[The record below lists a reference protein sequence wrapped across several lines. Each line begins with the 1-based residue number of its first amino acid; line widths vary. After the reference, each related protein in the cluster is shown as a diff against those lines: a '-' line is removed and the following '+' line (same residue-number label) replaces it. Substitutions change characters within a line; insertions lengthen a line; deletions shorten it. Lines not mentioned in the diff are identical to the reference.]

1 MSADQISTKRSQA
14 QPRLSPHT
22 RQYRWFGFAVTG
34 ALLFILLTAAAMLI
48 YPGGTPTEP
57 TRQRYSFFVNFFSDL
72 GRTRTFTG
80 QPNRESQILFTMGVM
95 IGGAAMAYFFRAF
108 AGCTAGCWKQGR
120 RTAVHLSRSGALLGT
135 AAGIC
140 FIGVAFTPWDIYL
153 GAHMVFVL
161 WAFRLFLGAVV
172 LNLLA
177 VMLEPGLPRRTAWVF
192 ATFAMMLIAYLI
204 LLSAGLAGSP
214 AATAMVQAT
223 GQKII
228 VYAAIITVLV
238 QSLEMRRHLFSKK

>member
-1 MSADQISTKRSQA
+1 
-14 QPRLSPHT
+14 
-22 RQYRWFGFAVTG
+22 
-34 ALLFILLTAAAMLI
+34 MLV

-57 TRQRYSFFVNFFSDL
+57 TRQRYNFFVNFFSDL

-80 QPNRESQILFTMGVM
+80 QPNRTSQILFTIGVM
-95 IGGAAMAYFFRAF
+95 IGGAAMVYFFRAF
-108 AGCTAGCWKQGR
+108 AGCTAGCWNQGR
-120 RTAVHLSRSGALLGT
+120 RTSVHLSRSGALLGI

-153 GAHMVFVL
+153 GVHMVFVL
-161 WAFRLFLGAVV
+161 WAFRLFLGAVL

-177 VMLEPGLPRRTAWVF
+177 VLLEPALPRRTAWVF
-192 ATFAMMLIAYLI
+192 SIFAIMLIAYLI

-214 AATAMVQAT
+214 AATAVVQAA

-228 VYAAIITVLV
+228 VYAAIITVLI
-238 QSLEMRRHLFSKK
+238 QSLEMRRHLGRKRLPNG

>member
-1 MSADQISTKRSQA
+1 
-14 QPRLSPHT
+14 
-22 RQYRWFGFAVTG
+22 
-34 ALLFILLTAAAMLI
+34 MLV

-57 TRQRYSFFVNFFSDL
+57 TRHGYGFFVNFFSDL

-80 QPNRESQILFTMGVM
+80 QPNRTCQILFTIGVM
-95 IGGAAMAYFFRAF
+95 VGGAAMSYFFRAF

-120 RTAVHLSRSGALLGT
+120 RTAVHLSRSGALLGV

-153 GAHMVFVL
+153 GAHMGFVL
-161 WAFRLFLGAVV
+161 WAFRLFLGAVL

-177 VMLEPGLPRRTAWVF
+177 V
-192 ATFAMMLIAYLI
+192 FAMMLIAYLI

-214 AATAMVQAT
+214 AATALAQAT

-238 QSLEMRRHLFSKK
+238 QSLEMRRHLLSNR